1 MKNPVC
7 QIFFADS
14 APLREPLLFPIKS
27 NKGEKVDEKNRLA
40 LAEWVMESTLKC
52 GADQSAVSI
61 SAHQNISIEFREKKI
76 EQLTESLQSS
86 LSLEIYANQR
96 YSSHSTN
103 DLRKEFLSGFIE
115 NAVKMTSYLAKDEYR
130 SLPDPKYYPKNPPAV
145 SGGTGDFYSDFKLCD
160 NDYDRIPASLKIQT
174 AAEIEE
180 AARSEESERIISV
193 TSWYSDSYSESLR
206 IHSNGFTEKAR
217 GTGFSAGAEVTVRDE
232 HSGGRPEESF
242 GASSRFRSD
251 LPDAQTLGRKAR
263 ERALRKI
270 GQKKIVSGKYDMIV
284 ENRVGAR
291 MISTLL
297 GPMGGGALQQKS
309 SFLEGMAGKKIASE
323 KLTVI
328 DEPLIEKG
336 FGTRFFD
343 GEGLKSEKRVMIDK
357 GVLKYYYIDTYYGKK
372 LGMEPTSGSASN
384 IIFDC
389 GSNSLEAM
397 IGNLKKGIWV
407 TGFIGGNSNSTTG
420 DFSFG
425 IVGLLIENGEV
436 VRPVNEMNV
445 SGNAKEFWNCLAETG
460 NDPYPYSGL
469 RMPSMMF
476 EGVNFSGI

>member
-1 MKNPVC
+1 MSDN
-7 QIFFADS
+7 
-14 APLREPLLFPIKS
+14 
-27 NKGEKVDEKNRLA
+27 NRSA
-40 LAEWVMESTLKC
+40 LAEWVMESALKS
-52 GADQSAVSI
+52 GADQAAVSV
-61 SAHQNISIEFREKKI
+61 SEHRSISIEFREKKI

-86 LSLEIYANQR
+86 LSLEIYADQR

-115 NAVKMTSYLAKDEYR
+115 KAVGMTAYLAQDEYR
-130 SLPDPKYYPKNPPAV
+130 SLPDPKYYPKNPPSV
-145 SGGTGDFYSDFKLCD
+145 NGGTGDFYTDFRLCD
-160 NDYDRIPASLKIQT
+160 NHYDRIPASRKIQT

-180 AARSEESERIISV
+180 AARAQDSDRIISV
-193 TSWYSDSYSESLR
+193 TSWYSESYSESVR
-206 IHSNGFTEKAR
+206 IHSNGFSGQAR

-232 HSGGRPEESF
+232 VSGGRPEEAF
-242 GASSRFRSD
+242 GAGSRFRND
-251 LPDAQTLGRKAR
+251 LPDTQTLGRKAR

-284 ENRVGAR
+284 ENRVGSR

-297 GPMGGGALQQKS
+297 GPMSGGALQQKS

-328 DEPLIEKG
+328 DEPFIEKG

-343 GEGLKSEKRVMIDK
+343 GEGLKSEKRVMIEK
-357 GVLKYYYIDTYYGKK
+357 GVLKHYYIDTYYGKK

-384 IIFDC
+384 TIFDC
-389 GSNSLEAM
+389 GTNSPETM

-407 TGFIGGNSNSTTG
+407 TGFIGGNSNPTTG

-425 IVGLLIENGEV
+425 IAGLLVENGEI
-436 VRPVNEMNV
+436 VRPVNEMNI
-445 SGNAKEFWNCLAETG
+445 SGNAKELWHSLAETG

-469 RMPSMMF
+469 RIPSMMF
-476 EGVNFSGI
+476 ERVSFSGI